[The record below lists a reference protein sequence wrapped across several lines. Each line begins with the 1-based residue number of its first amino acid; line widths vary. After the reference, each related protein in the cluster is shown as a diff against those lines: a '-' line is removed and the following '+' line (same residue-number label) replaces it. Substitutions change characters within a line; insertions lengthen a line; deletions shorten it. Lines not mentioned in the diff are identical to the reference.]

1 MSITK
6 FKIPSRDLAVVWELT
21 FGIYLE
27 FGIWKLGF
35 ERSLFLML
43 PAELVNTLQAQ
54 IAVTDQPR
62 ELAVDIMFALQN
74 HFGYLTDEALE
85 EGAKLLGMTPLEMEE
100 LATFYDFIYR
110 EPVGKFVIHVCDG
123 VVCWMNGLQSV
134 VDYLHQKLGIR
145 LGETTEDGLFTL
157 LPTACIGY
165 CDLSP
170 AVLVNG
176 RPYGPLTP
184 EKIDNLLQKLR
195 GEVKRSKVI

>member
-1 MSITK
+1 MVPKELLEMFQKKIASI
-6 FKIPSRDLAVVWELT
+6 
-21 FGIYLE
+21 
-27 FGIWKLGF
+27 
-35 ERSLFLML
+35 
-43 PAELVNTLQAQ
+43 
-54 IAVTDQPR
+54 DQPR
-62 ELAVDIMFALQN
+62 ELAVDVMFALQN
-74 HFGYLTDEALE
+74 HYGYLTDEALE
-85 EGAKLLGMTPLEMEE
+85 EGAKLLAMTPLELEE